1 MKNWT
6 WQPANT
12 IAITHAALIWIWLFA
27 IEALAGAIL
36 RHHLETA
43 TYHHLALGIAGLVF
57 FGMWCFGPARLAM
70 DIQELIF
77 YNVLVQAYGLYLFTH
92 QMPSTLY
99 KDLAQLIIFGY
110 GLRVLWP
117 LFYQG
122 LGLLP
127 AWPPIGP
134 LGLLRWLFGATPPPN
149 PSTAIVWSYT
159 FIGGTMLAAFLVQ
172 ESGVFAGVPFR
183 PSLTILFVFIFGKR
197 IIAKLTAR
205 EEEATAAITK
215 QANLEAQAKIDQAAL
230 ANQAIVTA
238 KNAELKTKNTQL
250 ETLAAERAAMVADL
264 TRRNE
269 RLRDASHDF
278 KVPLLYLR
286 TVLSQVERQGCSED
300 QAALLASGAAEL
312 IEIQLMI
319 GDLIREASTS
329 ADGKDTPQVQPVAD
343 LLAYLRQRFAER
355 ARLAGVMLVL
365 DGADLAVTA
374 PRQPLLRLISNL
386 ANNAL
391 LYSEPGSMI
400 TIRFRR
406 CGQQVA
412 IRVYNTGPGLP
423 DANSPDRA
431 ANFAQLVERISVV
444 RAQQPTDMLQAAG
457 HGLGLA
463 IVQRLATGMGTR
475 VTLQSQPDFIT
486 IFRFKLPL
494 AD

>member
-1 MKNWT
+1 MNRWT
-6 WQPANT
+6 WHPANT
-12 IAITHAALIWIWLFA
+12 IENTHAALLWIGLFA
-27 IEALAGAIL
+27 VETLASTILRQHHATAMYFHIAGAIAVAAL
-36 RHHLETA
+36 LVLFWFGTA
-43 TYHHLALGIAGLVF
+43 KLV
-57 FGMWCFGPARLAM
+57 C
-70 DIQELIF
+70 DIQELVF
-77 YNVLVQAYGLYLFTH
+77 YNVLIQGYGLYGFTTG
-92 QMPSTLY
+92 QPPTRY
-99 KDLAQLIIFGY
+99 EDLAQLMFFGY

-122 LGLLP
+122 VGLLQT
-127 AWPPIGP
+127 WPPFGL
-134 LGLLRWLFGATPPPN
+134 LGLLRWAVGPKPAPATYG
-149 PSTAIVWSYT
+149 TVIWTYFIIV
-159 FIGGTMLAAFLVQ
+159 GTMGSVFLLLESRIFAA
-172 ESGVFAGVPFR
+172 VPFR
-183 PSLTILFVFIFGKR
+183 SILTILFVFIFGKR

-238 KNAELKTKNTQL
+238 KNAELETKNTQL

-329 ADGKDTPQVQPVAD
+329 ADGKDAPQVQPVAD

-412 IRVYNTGPGLP
+412 VRVYNTGPGLP